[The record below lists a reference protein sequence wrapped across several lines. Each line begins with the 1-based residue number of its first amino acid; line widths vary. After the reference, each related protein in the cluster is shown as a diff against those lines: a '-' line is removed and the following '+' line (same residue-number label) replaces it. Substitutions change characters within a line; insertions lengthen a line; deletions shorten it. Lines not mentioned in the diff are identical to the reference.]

1 MKIPFLSSKQVL
13 LSLFVITILI
23 LSCNKEFD
31 KIGLDI
37 QPAEDKLNVKYNDTT
52 TLVTYSVRED
62 SIPTGNSS
70 VSLLGSYK
78 DPIMGKSTA
87 SIYTQLRLSI
97 AGYNFGE
104 APILDSLILSL
115 AYSGSY
121 GDTTTSQTVKVYEL
135 SGKLYPDSSYYS
147 NHNIQKCDV
156 ELANYTFIPKP
167 HDSVVVGNDTLPPQL
182 RINLSSITSELG
194 NKLLNASET
203 DLEDN
208 ENFLEFFHGLFITAE
223 PVEADGA
230 ILYFDLMS
238 TISQMVIYYQNAE
251 EDSLQFNFVIND
263 NCARFNNYN
272 HNNYEDAIPE
282 FKNQVLN
289 SDTSLGDNMLYLQ
302 ALGGVKTKIRF
313 PNIKDFISSGNIAVN
328 QAMLIIKGIEENDD
342 YEPPS
347 RLALVKINEEGKTE
361 ILIDQYEGDI
371 YFGGTYISSDNEYR
385 FRISRHIQHLL
396 TGSETDYGLYL
407 MISGSSIKADRLTI
421 YGANPN
427 PPIPLEDRIRLAL
440 TYTILN

>member
-1 MKIPFLSSKQVL
+1 MKIPFLYSKQIL

-121 GDTTTSQTVKVYEL
+121 GDTTTPQTVKVYEL

-147 NHNIQKCDV
+147 NHNIQ
-156 ELANYTFIPKP
+156 
-167 HDSVVVGNDTLPPQL
+167 
-182 RINLSSITSELG
+182 
-194 NKLLNASET
+194 
-203 DLEDN
+203 
-208 ENFLEFFHGLFITAE
+208 
-223 PVEADGA
+223 
-230 ILYFDLMS
+230 
-238 TISQMVIYYQNAE
+238 
-251 EDSLQFNFVIND
+251 
-263 NCARFNNYN
+263 
-272 HNNYEDAIPE
+272 
-282 FKNQVLN
+282 
-289 SDTSLGDNMLYLQ
+289 
-302 ALGGVKTKIRF
+302 
-313 PNIKDFISSGNIAVN
+313 
-328 QAMLIIKGIEENDD
+328 
-342 YEPPS
+342 
-347 RLALVKINEEGKTE
+347 
-361 ILIDQYEGDI
+361 
-371 YFGGTYISSDNEYR
+371 
-385 FRISRHIQHLL
+385 
-396 TGSETDYGLYL
+396 
-407 MISGSSIKADRLTI
+407 
-421 YGANPN
+421 
-427 PPIPLEDRIRLAL
+427 
-440 TYTILN
+440 

>member
-1 MKIPFLSSKQVL
+1 LKIPFLSPKQIL
-13 LSLFVITILI
+13 LSLFIITFLF

-37 QPAEDKLNVKYNDTT
+37 QPAADKLNVENNDTT

-62 SIPTGNSS
+62 SVQTGNSS

-78 DPIMGKSTA
+78 DLIMGISTA
-87 SIYTQLRLSI
+87 SIYTQFRLSI

-115 AYSGSY
+115 AYSDSY
-121 GDTTTSQTVKVYEL
+121 GDTTTPQTVKVYEL
-135 SGKLYPDSSYYS
+135 DGKLYSDSSYYS
-147 NHNIQKCDV
+147 NYNIQKCDI

-182 RINLSSITSELG
+182 RINLSSLSSELG

-208 ENFLEFFHGLFITAE
+208 ENFLEFFHGLYITAE
-223 PVEADGA
+223 PVETAGA

-238 TISQMVIYYQNAE
+238 TMSQMVIYYQNTE

-272 HNNYEDAIPE
+272 HNNYEDASPE

-289 SDTSLGDNMLYLQ
+289 GDTSLGDNILYLQ
-302 ALGGVKTKIRF
+302 AMGGVKTKIRF
-313 PNIKDFISSGNIAVN
+313 PNIKNYISSGNIAVN
-328 QAMLIIKGIEENDD
+328 QAMLIIKGIEGNDD
-342 YEPPS
+342 FEPPS
-347 RLALVKINEEGKTE
+347 RLALVKINEEGETE

-385 FRISRHIQHLL
+385 FRITRHIQHLL
-396 TGSETDYGLYL
+396 SGTETDYGLYL
-407 MISGSSIKADRLTI
+407 MNSGSSVKADRLTI

-427 PPIPLEDRIRLAL
+427 PPPPSEDRIKLSL

>member
-1 MKIPFLSSKQVL
+1 MPPKQIL

-37 QPAEDKLNVKYNDTT
+37 QPAEDKLNVEYNDTT

-62 SIPTGNSS
+62 SVQTGNSS
-70 VSLLGSYK
+70 VSLLGSYM

-97 AGYNFGE
+97 VGYNFGE

-135 SGKLYPDSSYYS
+135 DGNLYPDTCYYS
-147 NHNIQKCDV
+147 NHNIQKFSV

-208 ENFLEFFHGLFITAE
+208 ENFLEFFHGLYITAD
-223 PVEADGA
+223 PVEVGGA

-238 TISQMVIYYQNAE
+238 TMSQMVIYYQNAE

-272 HNNYEDAIPE
+272 HNNYEDASPE

-289 SDTSLGDNMLYLQ
+289 GDTSLGDNILYLQ
-302 ALGGVKTKIRF
+302 AMGGVKTKIRF
-313 PNIKDFISSGNIAVN
+313 PNIKDFISSENIAVN
-328 QAMLIIKGIEENDD
+328 QAMLIIKGIEGNNDF
-342 YEPPS
+342 EPPS
-347 RLALVKINEEGKTE
+347 RLALVKINEEGETE
-361 ILIDQYEGDI
+361 VLIDQFEGDI
-371 YFGGTYISSDNEYR
+371 YFGGTYISSVKEYR
-385 FRISRHIQHLL
+385 FRITRHIQHLL
-396 TGSETDYGLYL
+396 TGTETDYGLYL
-407 MISGSSIKADRLTI
+407 MNSGSSVKADRLTI
-421 YGANPN
+421 FGPNPN
-427 PPIPLEDRIRLAL
+427 PPTPFEDRIKLSL